1 MDTGS
6 WLKIAE
12 EILDYGV
19 MGTLALMS
27 VVALWMFIERMMFYK
42 SVKIEEYTNKDL
54 LEIDLTDNLSVL
66 SAIGSNA
73 PYVGLIGTI
82 IGIMIT
88 FYGMGEAGA
97 VDTKAVMNGLALA
110 LKATAFGIGVAIP
123 GIVFY
128 TIAIRKVERL
138 SALWE
143 VNHSPS
149 AKTSVEA

>member
-1 MDTGS
+1 MNATS

-12 EILDYGV
+12 DILDYGV
-19 MGTLALMS
+19 MGTLGLMS
-27 VVALWMFIERMMFYK
+27 IVALWMFIERMMFYK
-42 SVKIEEYTNKDL
+42 SVKLDEYDNKDL

-66 SAIGSNA
+66 SAIGANA

-82 IGIMIT
+82 LGIMIT

-123 GIVFY
+123 GIIFY

-138 SALWE
+138 SATWE
-143 VNHSPS
+143 
-149 AKTSVEA
+149 AKQAGQERDA

>member
-1 MDTGS
+1 MDTTS

-12 EILDYGV
+12 DILDYGV
-19 MGTLALMS
+19 MGTLGLMS
-27 VVALWMFIERMMFYK
+27 IVALWMFIERMMFYK
-42 SVKIEEYTNKDL
+42 SIKLDDYENKDL

-66 SAIGSNA
+66 SAIGANA

-82 IGIMIT
+82 LGIMIT

-123 GIVFY
+123 GIIFY

-138 SALWE
+138 SATWE
-143 VNHSPS
+143 
-149 AKTSVEA
+149 AKQAGQERDA

>member
-1 MDTGS
+1 MDTSS
-6 WLKIAE
+6 WLQIAE

-42 SVKIEEYTNKDL
+42 SVKIESYDNRDL

-66 SAIGSNA
+66 SAIGANA

-82 IGIMIT
+82 LGIMIT
-88 FYGMGEAGA
+88 FYGMGDAGS
-97 VDTKAVMNGLALA
+97 VDTKNVMNGLALA

-128 TIAIRKVERL
+128 TICIRKVERL

-143 VNHSPS
+143 ANHAP
-149 AKTSVEA
+149 KVKEN

>member
-1 MDTGS
+1 MDTTS

-12 EILDYGV
+12 DILDYGV
-19 MGTLALMS
+19 MGTLGLMS
-27 VVALWMFIERMMFYK
+27 IVALWMFIERMMFYK
-42 SVKIEEYTNKDL
+42 SIKLDDYENKDL

-66 SAIGSNA
+66 SAIGANA

-82 IGIMIT
+82 LGIMIT

-123 GIVFY
+123 GIIFY

-138 SALWE
+138 SATWE
-143 VNHSPS
+143 
-149 AKTSVEA
+149 AKQAGQERDT

>member
-1 MDTGS
+1 MDSGS

-12 EILDYGV
+12 EVLDYGV
-19 MGTLALMS
+19 MGTLGVMS

-42 SVKIEEYTNKDL
+42 SVKIEEYSNKDL

-143 VNHSPS
+143 ANHSAS
-149 AKTSVEA
+149 AKTKAEA

>member
-1 MDTGS
+1 MDTTS

-12 EILDYGV
+12 DILDYGV
-19 MGTLALMS
+19 MGTLGLMS
-27 VVALWMFIERMMFYK
+27 IVALWMFIERMMFYK
-42 SVKIEEYTNKDL
+42 SIKLDEYVNKDL

-66 SAIGSNA
+66 SAIGANA

-82 IGIMIT
+82 LGIMIT

-123 GIVFY
+123 GIIFY

-138 SALWE
+138 SATWE
-143 VNHSPS
+143 
-149 AKTSVEA
+149 AKQAGQERDA

>member
-1 MDTGS
+1 MDTNS
-6 WLKIAE
+6 WLQIAE

-42 SVKIEEYTNKDL
+42 SVEIESYNNKDL

-66 SAIGSNA
+66 SAIGANA

-82 IGIMIT
+82 LGIMIT
-88 FYGMGEAGA
+88 FYGMGDAGA
-97 VDTKAVMNGLALA
+97 VDTKGVMNGLALA

-128 TIAIRKVERL
+128 TICIRKVERL

-143 VNHSPS
+143 ANY
-149 AKTSVEA
+149 ATRVEEK